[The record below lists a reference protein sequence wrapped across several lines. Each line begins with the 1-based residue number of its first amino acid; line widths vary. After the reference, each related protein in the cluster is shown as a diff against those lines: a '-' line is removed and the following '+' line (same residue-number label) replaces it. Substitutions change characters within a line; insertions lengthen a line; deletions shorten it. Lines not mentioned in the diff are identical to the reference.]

1 MFNLHSYY
9 RSFMPTFKVYLFV
22 ALFMI
27 IGSAAMAEPYKILA
41 FGDSLTAGYGMSP
54 QDAYPAQLE
63 TKLKAAG
70 YDVKIQNAGVSGDTT
85 TGGLNRLDWSLQ
97 NKPDLVLLGLGANDA
112 LRNLNPDIP
121 EKNLDQMLSTLQD
134 REIDVLLLGMYAPRN
149 FGPRYTSFFDSIYP
163 DLADKYDVPLYPF
176 LLDGVFGNPTLNLT
190 DGLHPNQKGAEV
202 MADKLLPF
210 VREFLESE
218 DN

>member
-121 EKNLDQMLSTLQD
+121 EKNLDQMPFRIAKLMSCYWECMHRGISARVTHHSLIQFILIWPINTMCPSI
-134 REIDVLLLGMYAPRN
+134 RFCWTGYSAIPR
-149 FGPRYTSFFDSIYP
+149 
-163 DLADKYDVPLYPF
+163 
-176 LLDGVFGNPTLNLT
+176 
-190 DGLHPNQKGAEV
+190 
-202 MADKLLPF
+202 
-210 VREFLESE
+210 
-218 DN
+218 